1 MKFTANEIKLCE
13 EMERCLNE
21 EDSSG
26 IVPLPIG
33 LDSETW
39 LRWTRRDIGK
49 NMSALKTQ
57 EGGSHYKNMVIQP
70 IEYIH
75 KNNIGFVEGAV
86 IKYVSRWRNKNGI
99 EDLKKARHMLD
110 LLIEMETGK
119 DLKKIAE
126 DVGLGYLMNPD
137 DEFYAESSLRLLIKE
152 IAPALKIS

>member
-1 MKFTANEIKLCE
+1 
-13 EMERCLNE
+13 
-21 EDSSG
+21 
-26 IVPLPIG
+26 
-33 LDSETW
+33 
-39 LRWTRRDIGK
+39 
-49 NMSALKTQ
+49 MSALKTQ
-57 EGGSHYKNMVIQP
+57 EGGSHYKDMVIQP
-70 IEYIH
+70 VEYIH